1 MFRLITIFFISILL
15 HSNLFAFE
23 EFKASYGMYFSGI
36 KVAEET
42 RILKKD
48 KDIYTYSSYAKTSD
62 FGKIFGDWKITSK
75 SIINHENGFIDLES
89 FVSKET
95 KNNKPDENIRV
106 AFKKHGK
113 LIISSQRNKQKRTE
127 TFELDIQPLDPLSF
141 ILILSEDLKDGIKF
155 SEKKYLFAD
164 GKKNRIIY
172 IERGENL
179 VMKFQDK
186 DYKVIPLK
194 FSNDKYSIIAFFA
207 PSLKYVPIKIEKQT
221 KNKKFSYRLE
231 NLEFYK

>member
-1 MFRLITIFFISILL
+1 MFRLTILFISILI
-15 HSNLFAFE
+15 HSNSFAFE
-23 EFKASYGMYFSGI
+23 EFKATYGMYLSGI
-36 KVAEET
+36 KFAEEI
-42 RILKKD
+42 RILNKE
-48 KDIYTYSSYAKTSD
+48 KDIYTFSSSAKASNLGKLFSD
-62 FGKIFGDWKITSK
+62 KKITSK
-75 SIINHENGFIDLES
+75 SIINHENQFLDLES
-89 FVSKET
+89 FVSKENE
-95 KNNKPDENIRV
+95 KNKPDENIRV

-113 LIISSQRNKQKRTE
+113 LIISSQRNKQKSTE

-141 ILILSEDLKDGIKF
+141 TLILSEDLKDGIKF

-164 GKKNRIIY
+164 GKKNRIIS

-179 VMKFQDK
+179 VMKFQEK

-194 FSNDKYSIIAFFA
+194 FSNDKYSVVAFFA
-207 PSLKYVPIKIEKQT
+207 PSLEYVPLEIEKQT

>member
-1 MFRLITIFFISILL
+1 MFRLTIFLTSILL
-15 HSNLFAFE
+15 HFNLFAFE
-23 EFKASYGMYFSGI
+23 EFKASYGMYLSGV

-48 KDIYTYSSYAKTSD
+48 KAIYTYSSSAKTSD
-62 FGKIFGDWKITSK
+62 LGKLFGDRRITSK
-75 SIINHENGFIDLES
+75 SIINHGNEFIDLES
-89 FVSKET
+89 FVSKKTE
-95 KNNKPDENIRV
+95 KNKPDENIRV

-113 LIISSQRNKQKRTE
+113 LIISSQRNKQQSTE
-127 TFELDIQPLDPLSF
+127 TFELDLQPLDPLSST
-141 ILILSEDLKDGIKF
+141 LILSENLKDGINF
-155 SEKKYLFAD
+155 SEKKYLYAD
-164 GKKNRIIY
+164 GKKNRIIS
-172 IERGENL
+172 IERLENL
-179 VMKFQDK
+179 VMKFQEK

-194 FSNDKYSIIAFFA
+194 FSNDQYSVVAFFA

>member
-1 MFRLITIFFISILL
+1 MFRLTIFFVSILL
-15 HSNLFAFE
+15 HSSLFAFE
-23 EFKASYGMYFSGI
+23 EFKASYGMYLSGI

-42 RILKKD
+42 RMLKKD
-48 KDIYTYSSYAKTSD
+48 KTIYTFSSSAKTSD
-62 FGKIFGDWKITSK
+62 LGKLFGDKKITSK
-75 SIINHENGFIDLES
+75 SIINHGNEFIDLES

-95 KNNKPDENIRV
+95 EKNKPDENIRV

-113 LIISSQRNKQKRTE
+113 LIISSQRNKQKSTE
-127 TFELDIQPLDPLSF
+127 TFELDLQPLDPLSSS
-141 ILILSEDLKDGIKF
+141 LILSEDLKNGIKF
-155 SEKKYLFAD
+155 SEKKYLYAD
-164 GKKNRIIY
+164 GKKNRIIS
-172 IERGENL
+172 IERLENL
-179 VMKFQDK
+179 VMKFQEK

-194 FSNDKYSIIAFFA
+194 FSNDKYSVVAFFA